1 MEAPSPRLTPPGV
14 DAVDVAVPPA
24 LPPAPGL
31 YRPNNDDLP
40 PLRHLLHPR
49 HGLPPPARTRA
60 ELRVL
65 AFQRAIKEKTNWV
78 DKVADDSLVERW
90 VSEAFATTSGRDE
103 EAGGASGVS
112 SGGGDGA
119 ATNMLGPPPLTRP
132 MLAAAVAELRAD
144 ADRCAGMPGGARPS
158 GVELVWVADELV
170 PPALA
175 ADLVTA
181 LLPLEARPAD
191 WHPGSDSIVR
201 DLLHP
206 SLYCYVRGVS
216 RVRDTPALAAE
227 LPWADFLVSGT
238 PRPTVEDGDGGG
250 GGGSGVG
257 GVRMRRG
264 RWGKPLPDLNP
275 QYQWLPSTVGVAPC
289 GGRVDV
295 LSHYLVGLHPVAD
308 APLYRVLE
316 RLLAAFVP
324 LFEAVLTDASRGIR
338 VRYPVDLYEVAGN
351 LDDEDEDEDE
361 DDDDDDDLWER
372 RLSRRQARVAAAL
385 PLLLSEMATTPPP
398 SEPPR
403 ISLNGRKLRVIVKV
417 SRIEL
422 NSGRPTY
429 PGGVWHLEGVPAEGI
444 AATGIYYYENTNT
457 VGSRLAFRTAIQEPS
472 YEQNDEE
479 GVATLYGLRDEDALN
494 QPLGSISTGIPG
506 RCLAFPNIQ
515 HRVLPFGLA
524 DPSKPG
530 RRSIVAFFLVDPTY
544 STDPLAISADTVPP
558 QDADWYVAELEG
570 LPAGTNLLGHLPP
583 ELLDGVVDR
592 TGEWMSIACARRHR
606 EGLMAARAI
615 QVEKD
620 NGEYE
625 AEFSLCEH

>member
-90 VSEAFATTSGRDE
+90 VAEAFATTSGRDE

-191 WHPGSDSIVR
+191 W
-201 DLLHP
+201 
-206 SLYCYVRGVS
+206 
-216 RVRDTPALAAE
+216 
-227 LPWADFLVSGT
+227 
-238 PRPTVEDGDGGG
+238 
-250 GGGSGVG
+250 
-257 GVRMRRG
+257 
-264 RWGKPLPDLNP
+264 NP

>member
-90 VSEAFATTSGRDE
+90 VAEAFATTSGRDE

-216 RVRDTPALAAE
+216 R
-227 LPWADFLVSGT
+227 
-238 PRPTVEDGDGGG
+238 
-250 GGGSGVG
+250 
-257 GVRMRRG
+257 
-264 RWGKPLPDLNP
+264 
-275 QYQWLPSTVGVAPC
+275 C
-289 GGRVDV
+289 
-295 LSHYLVGLHPVAD
+295 
-308 APLYRVLE
+308 
-316 RLLAAFVP
+316 
-324 LFEAVLTDASRGIR
+324 LT
-338 VRYPVDLYEVAGN
+338 
-351 LDDEDEDEDE
+351 
-361 DDDDDDDLWER
+361 
-372 RLSRRQARVAAAL
+372 
-385 PLLLSEMATTPPP
+385 
-398 SEPPR
+398 
-403 ISLNGRKLRVIVKV
+403 
-417 SRIEL
+417 
-422 NSGRPTY
+422 
-429 PGGVWHLEGVPAEGI
+429 
-444 AATGIYYYENTNT
+444 
-457 VGSRLAFRTAIQEPS
+457 
-472 YEQNDEE
+472 
-479 GVATLYGLRDEDALN
+479 
-494 QPLGSISTGIPG
+494 
-506 RCLAFPNIQ
+506 
-515 HRVLPFGLA
+515 
-524 DPSKPG
+524 
-530 RRSIVAFFLVDPTY
+530 
-544 STDPLAISADTVPP
+544 
-558 QDADWYVAELEG
+558 
-570 LPAGTNLLGHLPP
+570 
-583 ELLDGVVDR
+583 
-592 TGEWMSIACARRHR
+592 
-606 EGLMAARAI
+606 
-615 QVEKD
+615 
-620 NGEYE
+620 
-625 AEFSLCEH
+625 